1 MRPLKLLALT
11 VAFLG
16 LAGLASAQVGI
27 IVTTINR
34 VSLRVGPGTNFERI
48 AILDVG
54 TPVALDGRNSDGVW
68 VRGITS
74 SGQVGWLA
82 VQFTRGASRD
92 AVLALPQIAPDAP
105 ISVAAPPGAPAP
117 VASAGG
123 NPSPAAPAG
132 RSAVRGFSYG
142 GHVAGLDDFAVEQMR
157 RAGMTWVK
165 KQVRYQFGMDANGF
179 AGMIN
184 DVHARGFRILIG
196 LVGER
201 DQLYQAGF
209 FDQYAAF
216 AAGLAALGADAIE
229 VWNEPNIDR
238 EWPAGQINGARY
250 TELLAVTYN
259 AIKARNPNTLVI
271 SGAPA
276 PTGFFG
282 GGCAESGCD
291 DAPFLRQMAQAGA
304 ARYMDCV
311 GVHYNEGILPPTATS
326 GDPRTPFYTRYYRGM
341 VDVYYN
347 AFNRSRPLCF
357 TELGY
362 LSPEGYGPLPP
373 AFGWAAN
380 VTVAQQAAW
389 LDQVVDMAR
398 RSGIVRVLI
407 IWNVNYT
414 GYGDDPQAGY
424 AIIRPGGICPAC
436 DALGR

>member
-1 MRPLKLLALT
+1 MRSLKLLVLMMACLW
-11 VAFLG
+11 
-16 LAGLASAQVGI
+16 LANLASAQVGVV
-27 IVTTINR
+27 VTTTNR
-34 VSLRVGPGTNFERI
+34 LSLRLGPGTNFERI
-48 AILDVG
+48 TILEVG
-54 TPVALDGRNSDGVW
+54 TPVALDGRNGDGVW
-68 VRGITS
+68 VRGIS
-74 SGQVGWLA
+74 SGGQVGWLA
-82 VQFTRGASRD
+82 VQYTRGAGRD
-92 AVLALPQIAPDAP
+92 SVMALPQIPFDAP
-105 ISVAAPPGAPAP
+105 ISVQAPPGPPAP
-117 VASAGG
+117 SAPVGG
-123 NPSPAAPAG
+123 NRPPAAAG
-132 RSAVRGFSYG
+132 NSAVRGFSYG
-142 GHVAGLDDFAVEQMR
+142 GHVAGLDDFTVEQMR
-157 RAGMTWVK
+157 RADMTWVK
-165 KQVRYQFGMDANGF
+165 KQVRYQFGMDASGF

-184 DVHARGFRILIG
+184 EAHGRGFRILIG

-216 AAGLAALGADAIE
+216 AGGLAALGADAIE

-250 TELLAVTYN
+250 TELLAVAYN
-259 AIKARNPNTLVI
+259 AIKAANPNTLVI

-282 GGCAESGCD
+282 GGCADGGCD

-341 VDVYYN
+341 VDVYHK
-347 AFNRSRPLCF
+347 AFGGSRPLCF

-373 AFGWAAN
+373 AFGWAEN

-389 LDQVVDMAR
+389 LDQVVDLAR
-398 RSGIVRVLI
+398 RSGVVRLLI
-407 IWNVNYT
+407 IWNINYT

-424 AIIRPGGICPAC
+424 AIIRPGGVCPAC

>member
-1 MRPLKLLALT
+1 MRPLKILALMM
-11 VAFLG
+11 ACLW
-16 LAGLASAQVGI
+16 LAGLVSAQVGI
-27 IVTTINR
+27 VVTTTNR
-34 VSLRVGPGTNFERI
+34 VSLRLGPGTNFERI
-48 AILDVG
+48 AILEVG
-54 TPVALDGRNSDGVW
+54 TPVALDGRNGDGVW
-68 VRGITS
+68 VRGIS
-74 SGQVGWLA
+74 SGGQVGWLA
-82 VQFTRGASRD
+82 VQYTRGAGRD
-92 AVLALPQIAPDAP
+92 AVLALPQIPLDAP
-105 ISVAAPPGAPAP
+105 ISVEAPPGPPA
-117 VASAGG
+117 
-123 NPSPAAPAG
+123 PAAPAG
-132 RSAVRGFSYG
+132 SNPPPAAAAGNSSVRGFSYG
-142 GHVAGLDDFAVEQMR
+142 GHVNGLDDFTVEQMR

-165 KQVRYQFGMDANGF
+165 KQVRYQFGMDAGGF
-179 AGMIN
+179 GGMIA
-184 DVHARGFRILIG
+184 DAHARGFRILIG
-196 LVGER
+196 LVGDR

-216 AAGLAALGADAIE
+216 AAGLAAQGADAIE

-282 GGCAESGCD
+282 GGCADSGCD

-326 GDPRTPFYTRYYRGM
+326 GDPRSPFYTRYYPAM
-341 VDVYYN
+341 VDVYYK
-347 AFNRSRPLCF
+347 AFGGSRPLCF

-373 AFGWAAN
+373 AFGWAEN

-389 LDQVVDMAR
+389 LDQVVNMAR

-407 IWNVNYT
+407 IWNINYS
-414 GYGDDPQAGY
+414 GYGDDPQGGY
-424 AIIRPGGICPAC
+424 AIIRPGGVCPAC